1 MRKLSF
7 YKKKVKT
14 LVFSKWGGVTLN
26 TNFVVFSIP
35 MKRCNNCGWYN
46 LDSAASCE
54 KCEEDSFEPV
64 IEVSPESEVEPEV
77 EQVPEIITVPE
88 EKHEESPKRN
98 PMMETVA
105 FSAEHI
111 VSQMPS
117 DKRKFAATVLDTTTV
132 LKAENDSYCP
142 KCRYPIIGYVAYCPN
157 CGATVK
163 NNPEPGVSP
172 VSKVTKIESSEEVT
186 KPVDLK
192 VTVRDIPEELIK
204 EDPDI
209 FRIVPLDKL
218 GETPYEIHIGDVI
231 VIGGC
236 RYRLEK

>member
-1 MRKLSF
+1 M
-7 YKKKVKT
+7 
-14 LVFSKWGGVTLN
+14 GGVTLN
-26 TNFVVFSIP
+26 INCVVFPIP

-46 LDSAASCE
+46 HDSAACCE

-64 IEVSPESEVEPEV
+64 IEVSPEPEVESEVEP
-77 EQVPEIITVPE
+77 VPEVIAVPE
-88 EKHEESPKRN
+88 EKPEESPKKN

-105 FSAEHI
+105 FGAEH
-111 VSQMPS
+111 VLPQKPS
-117 DKRKFAATVLDTTTV
+117 GNHNFAATVLDATAV
-132 LKAENDSYCP
+132 LKAENESHCP
-142 KCRYPIIGYVAYCPN
+142 KCRYPIIGYVEYCPN

-163 NNPEPGVSP
+163 NNSEPGAPP
-172 VSKVTKIESSEEVT
+172 VPKVTKIESCEEVA

-192 VTVRDIPEELIK
+192 ATVRDIPDELIK

-209 FRIVPLDKL
+209 FRLVPLDRP
-218 GETPYEIHIGDVI
+218 GEAPYEMHVGDVI